1 MRISLSGVTGDSIVD
16 GPGLRL
22 TIFTQGC
29 LHHCPGCH
37 NPQTH
42 DPEGGSWA
50 DTEDILAA
58 AAENPLLD
66 GITLSGGDPF
76 LQPVP
81 CLALAE
87 GAHKIGLNVW
97 TYTGYTWEALWEEN
111 APEKIALLK
120 ETDVLVDGP
129 FLLAE
134 RSLELRFCGSRNQ
147 RLIDV
152 KKSLAEDKVVLWEE
166 PSYFS

>member
-50 DTEDILAA
+50 DTEDILVA

-166 PSYFS
+166 PSYF